1 MFFLCWSLFISRVLL
16 KCSNF
21 WFQLSFTLF
30 NCNKSDIPD
39 WLKSQTGTVWTDHL
53 WPSVSLSHCL
63 FSVLQDTKQFDP
75 FQEWTDGY
83 VRYIYS
89 GETHT
94 SLFSLKVTRYG
105 EQSTLQ
111 VVVVSSTAEDKNAQR
126 HLSGWA
132 MRNTN
137 NHNCQILKKSCLGV
151 VVCSRGC
158 TLADGSRL
166 QLRPAICDKAR
177 QKQQSKKKHR

>member
-1 MFFLCWSLFISRVLL
+1 MSRAEEREDADCV
-16 KCSNF
+16 CSVGMK
-21 WFQLSFTLF
+21 FTW
-30 NCNKSDIPD
+30 DINDPK
-39 WLKSQTGTVWTDHL
+39 L
-53 WPSVSLSHCL
+53 P
-63 FSVLQDTKQFDP
+63 QDTKQFDP

-89 GETHT
+89 
-94 SLFSLKVTRYG
+94 
-105 EQSTLQ
+105 
-111 VVVVSSTAEDKNAQR
+111 AEDKNAQR

-158 TLADGSRL
+158 SRL

-177 QKQQSKKKHR
+177 LKQQKKLFPDVTGH